1 MKKIERKLFGKIEFA
16 YMDDHVYWKRSKE
29 KEPNIEYPK
38 YEWLFDEINEI
49 KFKFPI
55 SDNSIISDF
64 IMSDL
69 AVPVCAVSERVYK
82 YLFIDNPEMSSNLLS
97 KKIKLINDDTWQR
110 KSNEDEV
117 GQYYLI
123 TPKKLFI
130 ENEKD
135 QINGIA
141 WRVEKS
147 PNMVNNDA
155 FYYFYFCLSDNFAKD
170 FKAQKFTGIVINK
183 DEEIEIIEPE
193 NIYYESIETDVVK
206 KITNFL
212 QEVSKK
218 KILKSKCKYIYYTIM
233 EETNGYALG
242 VAGYMNKYFDVE
254 TFSFDPNICDLTTT
268 NLEKFEWEECLIRLK
283 NILKEI
289 YIKKDNDFFKIK
301 AFIGFHDG
309 DIYNIN

>member
-16 YMDDHVYWKRSKE
+16 HIDDYIYWERLIE
-29 KEPNIEYPK
+29 KEQKPEYPK
-38 YEWLFDEINEI
+38 CEWLFDEINEI

-55 SDNSIISDF
+55 SDNSIIADF
-64 IMSDL
+64 IIGRSM
-69 AVPVCAVSERVYK
+69 PICAISERVYK

-147 PNMVNNDA
+147 LYKIDDITLHN
-155 FYYFYFCLSDNFAKD
+155 FYFCLSDNFAKD

-183 DEEIEIIEPE
+183 DEKIEIIEPE
-193 NIYYESIETDVVK
+193 NIYYESTETDVVK

-242 VAGYMNKYFDVE
+242 VAGYMNKYFDDE